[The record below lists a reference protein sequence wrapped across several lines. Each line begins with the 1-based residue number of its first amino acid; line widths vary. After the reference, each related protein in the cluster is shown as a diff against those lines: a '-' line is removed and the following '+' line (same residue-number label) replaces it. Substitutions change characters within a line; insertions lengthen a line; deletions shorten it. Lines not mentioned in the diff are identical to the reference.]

1 MRLLAVIDIPAWKT
15 LEPGRFNQVYAN
27 EMAERLK
34 LIANS
39 IQNNGATSGIG
50 WKLEP
55 SPVAK
60 PAEDE
65 AA

>member
-15 LEPGRFNQVYAN
+15 LEPGRFNQVYQN

-39 IQNNGATSGIG
+39 IQNNGATAGIG

-60 PAEDE
+60 ADDE